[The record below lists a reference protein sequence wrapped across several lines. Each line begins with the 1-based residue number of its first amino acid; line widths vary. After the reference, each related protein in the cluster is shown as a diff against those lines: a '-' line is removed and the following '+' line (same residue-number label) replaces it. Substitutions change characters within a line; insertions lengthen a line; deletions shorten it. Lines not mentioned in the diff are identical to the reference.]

1 MIIHPAISVAWRR
14 SDFAL
19 VVPLALVLAMPS
31 PGEAQASVLHPT
43 ELCRDHADASIV
55 TFEDAL
61 LEARVRESL
70 RLDEQDDL
78 TCDLVSD
85 LTALNVRP
93 AGIESLAGIQN
104 LLGLTALYV
113 RGTSITD
120 VSALSG
126 LERLTYLNLNRNSI
140 TDISALSG
148 LTRLTKLGLS
158 GNSITDVSALSE
170 LTALTELRLSSNP
183 GFSNIEPLLDHRE
196 IDSVSLSGHQSE
208 LRERRPAAEQRT
220 VRILRLPV
228 NNGRA

>member
-1 MIIHPAISVAWRR
+1 M
-14 SDFAL
+14 

-104 LLGLTALYV
+104 LSGLTSLYV

-148 LTRLTKLGLS
+148 LTRLTKLGLL

-196 IDSVSLSGHQSE
+196 IDSVSLLDTRVSCANVARLQS
-208 LRERRPAAEQRT
+208 
-220 VRILRLPV
+220 
-228 NNGRA
+228 NGLFVFSACQ

>member
-1 MIIHPAISVAWRR
+1 M
-14 SDFAL
+14 

-31 PGEAQASVLHPT
+31 PGEAQASVIHPT

-104 LLGLTALYV
+104 LSGLTALYV

-196 IDSVSLSGHQSE
+196 IDSVSLLDTRVSCANVARLQS
-208 LRERRPAAEQRT
+208 
-220 VRILRLPV
+220 
-228 NNGRA
+228 NGLFVFSACQ

>member
-1 MIIHPAISVAWRR
+1 MIIHSAISVAWRR
-14 SDFAL
+14 SGFAL

-55 TFEDAL
+55 TFEAAL

-104 LLGLTALYV
+104 LSGLTALYV

-126 LERLTYLNLNRNSI
+126 LERLTYLNLNR
-140 TDISALSG
+140 
-148 LTRLTKLGLS
+148 
-158 GNSITDVSALSE
+158 NSITDVSALSE

-196 IDSVSLSGHQSE
+196 IDSVSLLDTRVSCANVSRLQS
-208 LRERRPAAEQRT
+208 
-220 VRILRLPV
+220 
-228 NNGRA
+228 NGLFVFSACQ

>member
-1 MIIHPAISVAWRR
+1 M
-14 SDFAL
+14 

-104 LLGLTALYV
+104 LSGLTSLYV

-126 LERLTYLNLNRNSI
+126 LERLTYLNLNHNSI

-196 IDSVSLSGHQSE
+196 IDSVSLLDTRVSCANVARLQS
-208 LRERRPAAEQRT
+208 
-220 VRILRLPV
+220 
-228 NNGRA
+228 NGLFVFSACQ

>member
-1 MIIHPAISVAWRR
+1 M
-14 SDFAL
+14 
-19 VVPLALVLAMPS
+19 
-31 PGEAQASVLHPT
+31 
-43 ELCRDHADASIV
+43 
-55 TFEDAL
+55 
-61 LEARVRESL
+61 
-70 RLDEQDDL
+70 
-78 TCDLVSD
+78 
-85 LTALNVRP
+85 NVRP

-104 LLGLTALYV
+104 LSGLTSLYVRGTYV

-196 IDSVSLSGHQSE
+196 IDSVSLLDTRVSCANVAWLQS
-208 LRERRPAAEQRT
+208 
-220 VRILRLPV
+220 
-228 NNGRA
+228 NGVFVFSACQ

>member
-14 SDFAL
+14 SGFAL

-70 RLDEQDDL
+70 RLDEQHDL

-104 LLGLTALYV
+104 LSGLTALYV

-120 VSALSG
+120 
-126 LERLTYLNLNRNSI
+126 
-140 TDISALSG
+140 ISALRG
-148 LTRLTKLGLS
+148 
-158 GNSITDVSALSE
+158 

-196 IDSVSLSGHQSE
+196 IDSVSLLDTRVSCANVARLQS
-208 LRERRPAAEQRT
+208 
-220 VRILRLPV
+220 
-228 NNGRA
+228 NGLFVFSACQ

>member
-1 MIIHPAISVAWRR
+1 M
-14 SDFAL
+14 

-104 LLGLTALYV
+104 LSGLTSLYV

-196 IDSVSLSGHQSE
+196 IDSVSLLDTRVSCANVARLQS
-208 LRERRPAAEQRT
+208 
-220 VRILRLPV
+220 
-228 NNGRA
+228 NGLFVFSACQ

>member
-1 MIIHPAISVAWRR
+1 
-14 SDFAL
+14 L

-104 LLGLTALYV
+104 LSGLTSLYV

-196 IDSVSLSGHQSE
+196 IDSVSLLDTRVSCANVARLQS
-208 LRERRPAAEQRT
+208 
-220 VRILRLPV
+220 
-228 NNGRA
+228 NGLFVFSACQ

>member
-1 MIIHPAISVAWRR
+1 M
-14 SDFAL
+14 

-104 LLGLTALYV
+104 LSGLTSLYV
-113 RGTSITD
+113 RGT
-120 VSALSG
+120 
-126 LERLTYLNLNRNSI
+126 
-140 TDISALSG
+140 
-148 LTRLTKLGLS
+148 
-158 GNSITDVSALSE
+158 SITDVSALSE
-170 LTALTELRLSSNP
+170 LTALTEVRLSSNP

-196 IDSVSLSGHQSE
+196 IDSVSLLDTRVSCANVARLQS
-208 LRERRPAAEQRT
+208 
-220 VRILRLPV
+220 
-228 NNGRA
+228 NGLFVFSACQ

>member
-1 MIIHPAISVAWRR
+1 M
-14 SDFAL
+14 

-55 TFEDAL
+55 TLEDAL

-104 LLGLTALYV
+104 LSGLTALYV

-140 TDISALSG
+140 TDISALRG

-196 IDSVSLSGHQSE
+196 IDSVSLLDTRVSCANVSRLQS
-208 LRERRPAAEQRT
+208 
-220 VRILRLPV
+220 
-228 NNGRA
+228 NGLFVFSACQ

>member
-1 MIIHPAISVAWRR
+1 
-14 SDFAL
+14 L

-104 LLGLTALYV
+104 LSGLTSLYV
-113 RGTSITD
+113 RGT
-120 VSALSG
+120 
-126 LERLTYLNLNRNSI
+126 
-140 TDISALSG
+140 
-148 LTRLTKLGLS
+148 
-158 GNSITDVSALSE
+158 SITDVSALSE

-196 IDSVSLSGHQSE
+196 IDSVSLLDTRVSCANVARLQS
-208 LRERRPAAEQRT
+208 
-220 VRILRLPV
+220 
-228 NNGRA
+228 NGLFVFSACQ

>member
-1 MIIHPAISVAWRR
+1 M
-14 SDFAL
+14 

-104 LLGLTALYV
+104 LSGLTSLYV

-158 GNSITDVSALSE
+158 GNSITDVSALIE

-196 IDSVSLSGHQSE
+196 IDSVSLLDTRVSCANVARLQS
-208 LRERRPAAEQRT
+208 
-220 VRILRLPV
+220 
-228 NNGRA
+228 NGLFVFSACQ

>member
-1 MIIHPAISVAWRR
+1 M
-14 SDFAL
+14 
-19 VVPLALVLAMPS
+19 VVPLVLVLAMPS

-104 LLGLTALYV
+104 LSGLTSLYV

-140 TDISALSG
+140 TDISALRG
-148 LTRLTKLGLS
+148 LTRLTKLGLA

-196 IDSVSLSGHQSE
+196 IDSVSLLDTRVSCANVARLQS
-208 LRERRPAAEQRT
+208 
-220 VRILRLPV
+220 
-228 NNGRA
+228 NGLFVFSACQ

>member
-14 SDFAL
+14 SGFAL

-104 LLGLTALYV
+104 LSGLTSLYV

-140 TDISALSG
+140 TDISALS
-148 LTRLTKLGLS
+148 
-158 GNSITDVSALSE
+158 E

-196 IDSVSLSGHQSE
+196 IDSVSLLDTRVSCANVARLQS
-208 LRERRPAAEQRT
+208 
-220 VRILRLPV
+220 
-228 NNGRA
+228 NNARA

>member
-1 MIIHPAISVAWRR
+1 M
-14 SDFAL
+14 

-104 LLGLTALYV
+104 LSGLTALYV

-196 IDSVSLSGHQSE
+196 IDSVSLLDTRVSCANVARLQS
-208 LRERRPAAEQRT
+208 
-220 VRILRLPV
+220 
-228 NNGRA
+228 NGLFVFSACQ

>member
-14 SDFAL
+14 SGFAL

-120 VSALSG
+120 
-126 LERLTYLNLNRNSI
+126 
-140 TDISALSG
+140 ISALRG
-148 LTRLTKLGLS
+148 
-158 GNSITDVSALSE
+158 

-196 IDSVSLSGHQSE
+196 IDSVSLLDTRVSCANVARLQS
-208 LRERRPAAEQRT
+208 
-220 VRILRLPV
+220 
-228 NNGRA
+228 NGLFVFSACQ

>member
-1 MIIHPAISVAWRR
+1 MIIHSAISVAWRR
-14 SDFAL
+14 SGFAL

-43 ELCRDHADASIV
+43 EICRDHADASIV
-55 TFEDAL
+55 TFEAAL

-104 LLGLTALYV
+104 LSGLTALYV

-120 VSALSG
+120 
-126 LERLTYLNLNRNSI
+126 
-140 TDISALSG
+140 ISALRG
-148 LTRLTKLGLS
+148 
-158 GNSITDVSALSE
+158 

-196 IDSVSLSGHQSE
+196 IDSVSLLDTRVSCANVARLQS
-208 LRERRPAAEQRT
+208 
-220 VRILRLPV
+220 
-228 NNGRA
+228 NGLSVFSAC

>member
-1 MIIHPAISVAWRR
+1 M
-14 SDFAL
+14 

-31 PGEAQASVLHPT
+31 PGEAQASVIHPT

-55 TFEDAL
+55 TFEAAL

-104 LLGLTALYV
+104 LSGLTSLYV

-196 IDSVSLSGHQSE
+196 IDSVSLLDTRVSCANVARLQS
-208 LRERRPAAEQRT
+208 
-220 VRILRLPV
+220 
-228 NNGRA
+228 NGLFVFSACQ

>member
-14 SDFAL
+14 SGFAL

-55 TFEDAL
+55 TFEAAL

-104 LLGLTALYV
+104 LSGLTALYV

-140 TDISALSG
+140 TDISALRG
-148 LTRLTKLGLS
+148 
-158 GNSITDVSALSE
+158 

-196 IDSVSLSGHQSE
+196 IDSVSLLDTRVSCANVARLQS
-208 LRERRPAAEQRT
+208 
-220 VRILRLPV
+220 
-228 NNGRA
+228 NGLFVFSACQ

>member
-14 SDFAL
+14 SGFAL

-31 PGEAQASVLHPT
+31 PGEAQASVIHPT

-104 LLGLTALYV
+104 LSGLTSLYV

-196 IDSVSLSGHQSE
+196 IDSVSLLDTRVSCANVARLQS
-208 LRERRPAAEQRT
+208 
-220 VRILRLPV
+220 
-228 NNGRA
+228 NGLFVFSACQ

>member
-1 MIIHPAISVAWRR
+1 M
-14 SDFAL
+14 
-19 VVPLALVLAMPS
+19 
-31 PGEAQASVLHPT
+31 
-43 ELCRDHADASIV
+43 
-55 TFEDAL
+55 TFEAAL

-104 LLGLTALYV
+104 LSGLTALYV

-120 VSALSG
+120 
-126 LERLTYLNLNRNSI
+126 
-140 TDISALSG
+140 ISALRG
-148 LTRLTKLGLS
+148 
-158 GNSITDVSALSE
+158 

-196 IDSVSLSGHQSE
+196 IDSVSLLDTRVSCANVARLQS
-208 LRERRPAAEQRT
+208 
-220 VRILRLPV
+220 
-228 NNGRA
+228 NGLFVFSACQ

>member
-1 MIIHPAISVAWRR
+1 M
-14 SDFAL
+14 

-55 TFEDAL
+55 TFEAAL

-104 LLGLTALYV
+104 LSGLTALYV

-140 TDISALSG
+140 TDISALRG

-196 IDSVSLSGHQSE
+196 IDSVSLLDTRVSCANVARLQS
-208 LRERRPAAEQRT
+208 
-220 VRILRLPV
+220 
-228 NNGRA
+228 NGLSVFSACQ

>member
-14 SDFAL
+14 SGFAL

-55 TFEDAL
+55 TFEAAL

-104 LLGLTALYV
+104 LSGLTSLYV
-113 RGTSITD
+113 RGT
-120 VSALSG
+120 
-126 LERLTYLNLNRNSI
+126 
-140 TDISALSG
+140 
-148 LTRLTKLGLS
+148 
-158 GNSITDVSALSE
+158 SITDVSALSE

-196 IDSVSLSGHQSE
+196 IDSVSLLDTRVSCANVARLQS
-208 LRERRPAAEQRT
+208 
-220 VRILRLPV
+220 
-228 NNGRA
+228 NGLFVFSACQ

>member
-1 MIIHPAISVAWRR
+1 M
-14 SDFAL
+14 

-104 LLGLTALYV
+104 LSGLTSLYV
-113 RGTSITD
+113 RGT
-120 VSALSG
+120 
-126 LERLTYLNLNRNSI
+126 
-140 TDISALSG
+140 
-148 LTRLTKLGLS
+148 
-158 GNSITDVSALSE
+158 SITDVSALSE

-196 IDSVSLSGHQSE
+196 IDSVSLLDTRVSCANVARLQS
-208 LRERRPAAEQRT
+208 
-220 VRILRLPV
+220 
-228 NNGRA
+228 NGLFVFSACQ

>member
-1 MIIHPAISVAWRR
+1 M
-14 SDFAL
+14 

-93 AGIESLAGIQN
+93 ARIESLAGIQN
-104 LLGLTALYV
+104 LSGLTSLYV

-140 TDISALSG
+140 TDISALRG

-158 GNSITDVSALSE
+158 GNLITDVSALSE

-196 IDSVSLSGHQSE
+196 IDSVSLLDTRVSCANVARLQS
-208 LRERRPAAEQRT
+208 
-220 VRILRLPV
+220 
-228 NNGRA
+228 NGLFVFSACQ

>member
-1 MIIHPAISVAWRR
+1 M
-14 SDFAL
+14 

-104 LLGLTALYV
+104 LSGLTSLYV
-113 RGTSITD
+113 RGT
-120 VSALSG
+120 
-126 LERLTYLNLNRNSI
+126 SI

-196 IDSVSLSGHQSE
+196 IDSVSLLDTRVSCANVARLQS
-208 LRERRPAAEQRT
+208 
-220 VRILRLPV
+220 
-228 NNGRA
+228 NGLFVFSACQ

>member
-14 SDFAL
+14 SGFAL

-104 LLGLTALYV
+104 LSGLTSLYV
-113 RGTSITD
+113 RGT
-120 VSALSG
+120 
-126 LERLTYLNLNRNSI
+126 SI

-196 IDSVSLSGHQSE
+196 IDSVSLLDTRVSCANVARLQS
-208 LRERRPAAEQRT
+208 
-220 VRILRLPV
+220 
-228 NNGRA
+228 NGLFVFSACQ

>member
-1 MIIHPAISVAWRR
+1 M
-14 SDFAL
+14 

-31 PGEAQASVLHPT
+31 PGEAQASVIHPT

-55 TFEDAL
+55 TFEAAL

-104 LLGLTALYV
+104 LSGLTALYV

-126 LERLTYLNLNRNSI
+126 LERLTYLNLNHNSI

-196 IDSVSLSGHQSE
+196 IDSVSLLDTRVSCANVARLQS
-208 LRERRPAAEQRT
+208 
-220 VRILRLPV
+220 
-228 NNGRA
+228 NGLFVFSACQ

>member
-1 MIIHPAISVAWRR
+1 M
-14 SDFAL
+14 

-104 LLGLTALYV
+104 LSGLTSLYV

-183 GFSNIEPLLDHRE
+183 GFSNIEPLLDHKE
-196 IDSVSLSGHQSE
+196 IDSVSLLDTRVSCANVARLQS
-208 LRERRPAAEQRT
+208 
-220 VRILRLPV
+220 
-228 NNGRA
+228 NGLFVFSACQ

>member
-1 MIIHPAISVAWRR
+1 M
-14 SDFAL
+14 

-93 AGIESLAGIQN
+93 ARIESLAGIQN
-104 LLGLTALYV
+104 LSGLTSLYV
-113 RGTSITD
+113 RGT
-120 VSALSG
+120 
-126 LERLTYLNLNRNSI
+126 
-140 TDISALSG
+140 
-148 LTRLTKLGLS
+148 
-158 GNSITDVSALSE
+158 SITDVSALSE
-170 LTALTELRLSSNP
+170 LTALTEVRLSSNP

-196 IDSVSLSGHQSE
+196 IDSVSLLDTRVSCANVARLQS
-208 LRERRPAAEQRT
+208 
-220 VRILRLPV
+220 
-228 NNGRA
+228 NGLFVFSACQ

>member
-1 MIIHPAISVAWRR
+1 M
-14 SDFAL
+14 

-43 ELCRDHADASIV
+43 DLCRDHADASIV

-104 LLGLTALYV
+104 LSGLTSLYV

-158 GNSITDVSALSE
+158 GNSITDVSALIE

-196 IDSVSLSGHQSE
+196 IDSVSLLDTRVSCANVARLQS
-208 LRERRPAAEQRT
+208 
-220 VRILRLPV
+220 
-228 NNGRA
+228 NGLFVFSACQ

>member
-14 SDFAL
+14 SGFAL

-55 TFEDAL
+55 TFEAAL

-104 LLGLTALYV
+104 LSGLTALYV

-126 LERLTYLNLNRNSI
+126 LERLTYLNLNR
-140 TDISALSG
+140 
-148 LTRLTKLGLS
+148 
-158 GNSITDVSALSE
+158 NSITDVSALSE

-196 IDSVSLSGHQSE
+196 IDSVSLLDTRVSCANVARLQS
-208 LRERRPAAEQRT
+208 
-220 VRILRLPV
+220 
-228 NNGRA
+228 NGLFVFSACQ

>member
-1 MIIHPAISVAWRR
+1 M
-14 SDFAL
+14 

-31 PGEAQASVLHPT
+31 PGEAQASVIHPT

-55 TFEDAL
+55 TFEAAL

-104 LLGLTALYV
+104 LSGLTSLYV

-140 TDISALSG
+140 TDISALRG

-196 IDSVSLSGHQSE
+196 IDSVSLLDTRVSCANVARLQS
-208 LRERRPAAEQRT
+208 
-220 VRILRLPV
+220 
-228 NNGRA
+228 NGLFVFSACQ

>member
-1 MIIHPAISVAWRR
+1 M
-14 SDFAL
+14 

-31 PGEAQASVLHPT
+31 PGEAQASVIHPT

-104 LLGLTALYV
+104 LSGLTSLYV

-196 IDSVSLSGHQSE
+196 IDSVSLLDTRVSCANVARLQS
-208 LRERRPAAEQRT
+208 
-220 VRILRLPV
+220 
-228 NNGRA
+228 NGLFVFSACQ

>member
-1 MIIHPAISVAWRR
+1 
-14 SDFAL
+14 L

-104 LLGLTALYV
+104 L
-113 RGTSITD
+113 
-120 VSALSG
+120 
-126 LERLTYLNLNRNSI
+126 
-140 TDISALSG
+140 SG
-148 LTRLTKLGLS
+148 LTSLGLS

-196 IDSVSLSGHQSE
+196 IDSVSLLDTRVSCANVARLQS
-208 LRERRPAAEQRT
+208 
-220 VRILRLPV
+220 
-228 NNGRA
+228 NGLFVFSACQ

>member
-1 MIIHPAISVAWRR
+1 MIIHSAISVAWRR
-14 SDFAL
+14 SGFAL

-104 LLGLTALYV
+104 LSGLTSLYV
-113 RGTSITD
+113 RGT
-120 VSALSG
+120 
-126 LERLTYLNLNRNSI
+126 
-140 TDISALSG
+140 
-148 LTRLTKLGLS
+148 
-158 GNSITDVSALSE
+158 SITDVSALSE

-196 IDSVSLSGHQSE
+196 IDSVSLLDTRVSCANVARLQS
-208 LRERRPAAEQRT
+208 
-220 VRILRLPV
+220 
-228 NNGRA
+228 NGLFVFSACQ

>member
-1 MIIHPAISVAWRR
+1 M
-14 SDFAL
+14 

-43 ELCRDHADASIV
+43 ELCRDHADTSIV

-104 LLGLTALYV
+104 LSGLTSLYV

-158 GNSITDVSALSE
+158 GNSITDVSALIE

-196 IDSVSLSGHQSE
+196 IDSVSLLDTRVSCANVARLQS
-208 LRERRPAAEQRT
+208 
-220 VRILRLPV
+220 
-228 NNGRA
+228 NGLFVFSACQ